1 MTPASA
7 VVAQAASSI
16 APAFPPEEY
25 DARLRSTR
33 EAMDE
38 RGIGTLLV
46 ASPEDV
52 YYLVGLNHLGHFA
65 FTLLILPLEGRPILV
80 TRTMERPT
88 VELQT
93 PHCTHAPYRDDE
105 DPAVPVIAA
114 LRGLVPP
121 AGSVGVQRST
131 MYLPLD
137 VWERVRSQL
146 VDVRWTDASELVA
159 RLRMV
164 KSPREIAYV
173 RRAAAISDRALQA
186 GLGVAGEG
194 VTEREIAATIHAEL
208 IMAGSETPGCP
219 PFIRSTPT
227 LRLEHVTWGD
237 RALERGDT
245 LFTELS
251 ASVARYHAPLSRM
264 THVGAAP
271 AGLDEVVADS
281 LTALD
286 ALRAALHP
294 GATAADVYGAWQAA
308 IDRRLGHSRYRRH
321 HCGYVIGIGFPP
333 SWFGGSIPEG
343 LRADQDFVMR
353 EGMAFHVFSWIL
365 GQRPVDY
372 GVSDTALVTAD
383 GCELLTSTSREPS
396 IVRAERPR
404 PTGTGGW

>member
-7 VVAQAASSI
+7 AVARTASGI

-93 PHCTHAPYRDDE
+93 PHCTHAPYGDDE
-105 DPAVPVIAA
+105 DPAVAVIAA
-114 LRGLVPP
+114 LRGLGPT

-146 VDVRWTDASELVA
+146 VDVRWTDASDLVA

-194 VTEREIAATIHAEL
+194 VTEREIAAAIHAEL

-404 PTGTGGW
+404 PTRTGGW